1 MLFLCNR
8 KFRWNS
14 LLHKKAL
21 CARKRSSVTMPESG
35 DVVNLDENCFADS
48 QVKMIFCYTMEQYL
62 SAEM

>member
-1 MLFLCNR
+1 M
-8 KFRWNS
+8 NS
-14 LLHKKAL
+14 LLYKKAL